1 MDILSKNHYYCNGQS
16 IQVPR
21 LHQRGVNE
29 NYQNIGCCFLRV
41 YTFLDLNDLLWRYG
55 KILIAA
61 STANLFMGVFLPQ
74 YKLYLI
80 RLSNILDKSQNII
93 FLVCN
98 QKMNNWLQAL
108 EKSSSSWIQMEN
120 LHILALK
127 WAISSGPQT
136 APGPGEWKIQDH
148 QMLFYKVKSPDC
160 NRNGWMET
168 TKSFYVLL
176 ENTFS

>member
-80 RLSNILDKSQNII
+80 RLPYILDKSQNII
-93 FLVCN
+93 FLVC
-98 QKMNNWLQAL
+98 
-108 EKSSSSWIQMEN
+108 KSKNEQLASGFGEIIVKLNTDGELAYSSAEMGN
-120 LHILALK
+120 Y
-127 WAISSGPQT
+127 
-136 APGPGEWKIQDH
+136 
-148 QMLFYKVKSPDC
+148 FRSPDC
-160 NRNGWMET
+160 TR
-168 TKSFYVLL
+168 SR
-176 ENTFS
+176 

>member
-61 STANLFMGVFLPQ
+61 STANLFMGVFYHNTNYISFGIQ
-74 YKLYLI
+74 
-80 RLSNILDKSQNII
+80 I
-93 FLVCN
+93 FWIKAKISYFSFVN

-127 WAISSGPQT
+127 WAISSGPQI